1 MKSIFIEYLILMVKM
16 LAYCWQDLSLLFYFS
31 HHCFFS
37 YFPAFNHT
45 IMVFLK
51 ISQIKCF
58 ILADFDFDCICD
70 SIFYRYSSKLELKS
84 LHAIFFFQASL
95 HYRDFQIFVNE
106 VFVVLGQ
113 GLQMSKQ
120 SQKWEMNNCLMNVM
134 DGSKLV

>member
-1 MKSIFIEYLILMVKM
+1 
-16 LAYCWQDLSLLFYFS
+16 
-31 HHCFFS
+31 
-37 YFPAFNHT
+37 
-45 IMVFLK
+45 MVFLK

-113 GLQMSKQ
+113 GLQMSK
-120 SQKWEMNNCLMNVM
+120 
-134 DGSKLV
+134 